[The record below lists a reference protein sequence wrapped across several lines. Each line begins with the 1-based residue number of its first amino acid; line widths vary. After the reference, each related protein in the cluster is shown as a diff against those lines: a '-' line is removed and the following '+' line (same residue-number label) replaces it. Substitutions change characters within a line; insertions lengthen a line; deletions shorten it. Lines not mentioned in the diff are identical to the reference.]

1 MTKTA
6 LLRKM
11 NPRGGQVCL
20 GESMLVKGNAW
31 LGGASEGVNVQLAD
45 VTEGRKNEEAQ
56 VDGRTGFGHG
66 VGGAAGTGAGC
77 GEEGTAETGGESFA
91 GGAGAVERN
100 RAEIDHQDRKSV
112 G

>member
-11 NPRGGQVCL
+11 NPRGGQVCC

-31 LGGASEGVNVQLAD
+31 LGGASEGVNVRLPG

-56 VDGRTGFGHG
+56 VGGRIGSGHG
-66 VGGAAGTGAGC
+66 VGGDEIGRASC
-77 GEEGTAETGGESFA
+77 R
-91 GGAGAVERN
+91 ER
-100 RAEIDHQDRKSV
+100 V
-112 G
+112 